1 MNSKLAKIII
11 HTDTVSSFFDR
22 AKRVAQKSDLGDSFE
37 GLDTISFE
45 DSREMFNTLSELDKP
60 IKQVA

>member
-37 GLDTISFE
+37 